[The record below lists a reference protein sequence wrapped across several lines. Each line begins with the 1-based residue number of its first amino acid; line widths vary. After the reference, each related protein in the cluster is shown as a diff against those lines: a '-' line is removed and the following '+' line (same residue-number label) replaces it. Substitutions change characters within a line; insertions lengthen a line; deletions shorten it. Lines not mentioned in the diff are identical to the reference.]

1 MEQVGEICRT
11 QPWNIFIHELE
22 PYALKIVIF
31 IIVVTLLAFINV
43 NDHCQNHHH
52 RQQQALKFNLSSD

>member
-22 PYALKIVIF
+22 PYALIIVMF
-31 IIVVTLLAFINV
+31 IIIVTLLTFINV
-43 NDHCQNHHH
+43 NRHRQNHHY
-52 RQQQALKFNLSSD
+52 RQQQALKFNLS